1 MAEVSS
7 AAIGP
12 QPQGTALSADFVV
25 AADRPDAMGVLA
37 GANPKI
43 RCPGFEGME
52 QKYFSLRE
60 LGFRTFF
67 AADRGC
73 LNLHDDAGASRDG
86 SIAGSLGYK
95 AGASRRGP
103 PVILHCRLRTL

>member
-1 MAEVSS
+1 VAEVSS

-25 AADRPDAMGVLA
+25 AADRPDAMGFLA

-43 RCPGFEGME
+43 RCPGFDGME